1 MNEQHWSYIAF
12 AYAVTFVTVGAVALR
27 IVLDYRR
34 LRDELAR
41 LEAMGVEDEGDAS

>member
-1 MNEQHWSYIAF
+1 MNDHLFFIVASYGVAF
-12 AYAVTFVTVGAVALR
+12 LVIGGMALR

-41 LEAMGVEDEGDAS
+41 RGAVATGDREDGA